1 MPRKATFFRG
11 CRLQTCLT
19 VRLSLLERVKRLR
32 GFAFLL
38 LVRVFAFV
46 PEQLACHI
54 QDLAA
59 VRRCLLLELALR
71 THVVTLFGRER
82 RRVPGM
88 AQSPR
93 RKKKASRRGRLLC
106 A

>member
-46 PEQLACHI
+46 PEQRACRLK
-54 QDLAA
+54 DLAA
-59 VRRCLLLELALR
+59 DRRLLLLELAFH
-71 THVVTLFGRER
+71 THVFTLF
-82 RRVPGM
+82 
-88 AQSPR
+88 
-93 RKKKASRRGRLLC
+93 
-106 A
+106 

>member
-11 CRLQTCLT
+11 CRLKTRLT
-19 VRLSLLERVKRLR
+19 VRLTTRLSLLERVKRLR

-59 VRRCLLLELALR
+59 DRRLLLLELALHSR
-71 THVVTLFGRER
+71 IFTLF
-82 RRVPGM
+82 
-88 AQSPR
+88 
-93 RKKKASRRGRLLC
+93 
-106 A
+106 

>member
-11 CRLQTCLT
+11 CRLKTRLT

-59 VRRCLLLELALR
+59 DRRLLLLELAFHTR
-71 THVVTLFGRER
+71 IFTLF
-82 RRVPGM
+82 
-88 AQSPR
+88 
-93 RKKKASRRGRLLC
+93 
-106 A
+106 